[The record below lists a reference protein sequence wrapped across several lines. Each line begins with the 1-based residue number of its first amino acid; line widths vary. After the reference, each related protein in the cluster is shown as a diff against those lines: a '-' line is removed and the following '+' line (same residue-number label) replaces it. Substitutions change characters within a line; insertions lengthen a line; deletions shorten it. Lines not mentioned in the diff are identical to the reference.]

1 MNLPDYVSVE
11 RRRVKWVRVQIHP
24 GGEVRIVIPHRYS
37 MDRLVQIYRK
47 KRHWIEGKRQHLLAD
62 PASKFGIDPEE
73 VLLFGK
79 GYRFEVASSDATDID
94 HQQRRIISDRNLQD
108 AEQLLDWYTRLA
120 KSYLPDRTAL
130 LADRWG
136 MEFNRVAVRA
146 QKTRWGSCSALGN
159 ISLNWKLVK
168 TPVWVSDY
176 VITHE
181 LAHTRVMNHSPLFWA
196 QVERLLP
203 DYREARL
210 WVRQYGAF
218 L

>member
-1 MNLPDYVSVE
+1 MNLPDYVSIE
-11 RRRVKWVRVQIHP
+11 RRRVKWVRVQVYP

-47 KRHWIEGKRQHLLAD
+47 KQHWIEGKRQHFLAA
-62 PASKFGIDPEE
+62 PACKFGIDPEE

-79 GYRFEVASSDATDID
+79 GYRFEVAASDAPDID

-108 AEQLLDWYTRLA
+108 AEQLQGWYIRLA
-120 KSYLPDRTAL
+120 KSYLPSRTAL

-136 MEFNRVAVRA
+136 MKFNRVIVRA
-146 QKTRWGSCSALGN
+146 QKTRWGSCSSLGN

-168 TPVWVSDY
+168 APVWVSDY
-176 VITHE
+176 IITHE
-181 LAHTRVMNHSPLFWA
+181 LAHTRVMNHSPIFWT
-196 QVERLLP
+196 QVEQLLP

>member
-1 MNLPDYVSVE
+1 MNLPDYVYIE
-11 RRRVKWVRVQIHP
+11 RRRVKWVRVQVYP

-47 KRHWIEGKRQHLLAD
+47 KQHWIEGKRQHLLAD
-62 PASKFGIDPEE
+62 PARKFGIDSEE

-79 GYRFEVASSDATDID
+79 GYRFEVAASDAPDID

-108 AEQLLDWYTRLA
+108 AEQLQGWYIRLA
-120 KSYLPDRTAL
+120 KSYLPGRTAL
-130 LADRWG
+130 LADRWD
-136 MEFNRVAVRA
+136 MKFNRVAVRA
-146 QKTRWGSCSALGN
+146 QKTRWGSCSSLGN

-168 TPVWVSDY
+168 VPVWVSDY
-176 VITHE
+176 IITHE
-181 LAHTRVMNHSPLFWA
+181 LAHTRVMNHSPIFWA
-196 QVERLLP
+196 QVEQLLP

-210 WVRQYGAF
+210 WIRQYGAF